1 MSRTTLSKSEYLLFL
16 KHPAWLWLKKHDK
29 EKLPPVDD
37 NQQAL
42 FDTGYLIEE
51 YAQKLFPGG
60 TSLGF
65 SDFSEYQTL
74 THRTQEALKSGATTL
89 FQGKFDSEQLACICD
104 ILVFT
109 GPKTVEL
116 YEVKSSTKVK
126 PEHEHDLAFQMTV
139 LENLGYTVDKIA
151 VVHIN
156 NGYVRNG
163 EIDCEQLFTVSD
175 VTEAVRAK
183 RTPTNHNITEALK
196 VIESSTIP
204 DISPRHARNGTIYEW
219 LPIFKALASFA
230 SGSIYDICTPTPN
243 LFAEL
248 EDLGI
253 TNLVDIPDAIT
264 LSDKQMLHVQSTRNG
279 QRTVDGTKI
288 EEFLNTMQFP
298 LYFLDYET
306 LSSAIPAFDGL
317 RPYQQIPC
325 QYSLHVLETPGGDLK
340 HFEYLHRTNTNPA
353 QELAKSLKENIG
365 STGTVLVWYEKF
377 EKGCNRDLAK
387 LAPEYK
393 EFFTQLNDRIV
404 DLMWPF
410 SNGWYV
416 DPGFK
421 GSSSIKK
428 ILPILVPEL
437 KHSDLD
443 ISEGATAQ
451 RLWMQAVLDGKEDI
465 DKETL
470 FHNLCEYCKLDTLAM
485 VKIFEAISKP
495 LGETP
500 TKLQT
505 AHI

>member
-1 MSRTTLSKSEYLLFL
+1 MINLTKSDYLLFL

-29 EKLPPVDD
+29 SKLPPVDE
-37 NQQAL
+37 NQQTI
-42 FDTGYLIEE
+42 FDTGNLVEGH
-51 YAQKLFPGG
+51 AQKLFPDGQL
-60 TSLGF
+60 LGF
-65 SDFSEYQTL
+65 NNFSEYETL
-74 THRTQEALKSGATTL
+74 SQRTQEAIDSGATTL
-89 FQGKFDSEQLACICD
+89 FQAKFDNDNLTCISD
-104 ILVFT
+104 VIIFT
-109 GPKTVEL
+109 APKTTEL

-126 PEHEHDLAFQMTV
+126 IEHEHDLAFQMTV
-139 LENLGYTVDKIA
+139 LENLGYRVDKIA

-156 NGYVRNG
+156 NGYVRDG
-163 EIDCEQLFTVSD
+163 EIDCEKLFTITD

-183 RTPTNHNITEALK
+183 RTPTKHNIAEALK
-196 VIESSTIP
+196 VINNPTMP
-204 DISPRHARNGTIYEW
+204 DISPRHARNGSVYEW
-219 LPIFKALASFA
+219 LPIFKTLASFA

-248 EDLGI
+248 EDLGV
-253 TNLVDIPDAIT
+253 TNLVDIPDAVT
-264 LSDKQMLHVQSTRNG
+264 LSDKQILHVQATRNG
-279 QRTVDGTKI
+279 QKAVDGTKI
-288 EEFLNTMQFP
+288 KDFLNTLQFP

-317 RPYQQIPC
+317 RPYQQVPC
-325 QYSLHVLETPGGDLK
+325 QYSLHVLEAHGGDLK
-340 HFEYLHRTNTNPA
+340 HFEYLHRANTNPA
-353 QELAKSLKENIG
+353 AELAKSLKENIG
-365 STGTVLVWYEKF
+365 DKGTVLVWYEKF

-416 DPGFK
+416 DPGFN

-428 ILPILVPEL
+428 VLPVLVPEL

-451 RLWMQAVLDGKEDI
+451 RLWMQAVLEGKEDI

-485 VKIFEAISKP
+485 VKIYEELCRQGNEIMEVKS
-495 LGETP
+495 
-500 TKLQT
+500 
-505 AHI
+505 